1 MKFLIIATTKDIM
14 FTLPPAMARQL
25 VEAQFAWVNQQR
37 QAGKILEHYW
47 IPGWGRA
54 VVIREA
60 ESAEDV
66 AQAFN
71 EMPLGGLMNSEVYPL
86 ADYDE
91 SMKGIIERLKRAERL
106 FPAPPR

>member
-1 MKFLIIATTKDIM
+1 MKFLVIATPKEIM
-14 FTLPPAMARQL
+14 FTLPPAMSRQL
-25 VEAQFAWVNQQR
+25 VEAQVAWINQQK

-47 IPGWGRA
+47 IPGWARA

-66 AQAFN
+66 ARAFS

-91 SMKGIIERLKRAERL
+91 SMKGIIESLKRAEQL
-106 FPAPPR
+106 FPPPPR